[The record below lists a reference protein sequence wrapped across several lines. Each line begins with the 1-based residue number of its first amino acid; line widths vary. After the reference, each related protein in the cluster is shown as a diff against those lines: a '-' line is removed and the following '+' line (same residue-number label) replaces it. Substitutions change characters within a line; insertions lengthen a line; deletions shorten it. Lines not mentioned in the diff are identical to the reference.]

1 MPLVR
6 GNQGYYFFAVH
17 FLFILSVIPFEQ
29 SDLGHKKHVEC
40 QNYHHH
46 YYYIYISLQIHV
58 MCMFFVSVTVC
69 LVDL

>member
-17 FLFILSVIPFEQ
+17 FIFILNVIPFEQ

-46 YYYIYISLQIHV
+46 YYYIYIYLQIHV

>member
-6 GNQGYYFFAVH
+6 GDQGYYFFAVH